1 MATKKTEEQHE
12 QTQQHQEELPPIDKW
27 IESIKFKT
35 TEEIKVPESLLDQ
48 VIGQDQTVAIVKKAA
63 EQKRHV
69 MLIGDPGTGK
79 SMVARAMTEFLP
91 KGELEDIIVYPN
103 NEDTNTP
110 TIRVVPAG
118 KAHEIVKAQ
127 REDARRKVE
136 QQNTMILGIVL
147 MIIIFSL
154 IGAITTGHYEY
165 AIFGFIAAVLVY
177 LIVARGGFS
186 QRKELQMIPKI
197 LVAHEKND
205 VPPFID
211 ATAAHS
217 GALLGDVRHDPFQSA
232 GLETPP
238 HQLVEAGAIHRAHK
252 GVLYI
257 DEINTLSLPSQQ
269 HLLTA
274 IQEKKFQI
282 TGQSERSFGAMVK
295 TEPAPCDFILVSAG
309 NLDALNGMHPAL
321 RSRIRGYGYESYL
334 NSVMDDTQEN
344 REKLIRFVAQEVKKD
359 GKIAHFDKAAVAE
372 IIHEDQRR
380 AGRKGKLSLRLREL
394 GGLIRVAGDIAYERK
409 EKPVTQ
415 QHVLA
420 AKQIARSLEQQVAD
434 RALES
439 QKSYRSF
446 RTLGEEVG
454 VVNGLAVHSADPSM
468 SEFSGLV
475 LPIVAEVTPA
485 GSQSEGKVIATGKL
499 GDIAKESV
507 QNISAIIKKYMGRD
521 ISKHDIHIQF
531 IGTYEGVEGDS
542 ASISLITAVIS
553 AMENVPVRQD
563 VAMTGSISIR
573 GTVLPIGG
581 VTAKIE
587 AAAEAGMKTVLIP
600 KANLNDVLIE
610 DKYKDKIEIIPV
622 ETLTDVLQNA
632 LVGEGKEDLLRK
644 LKEMRPPKI
653 IGKLE
658 TETDH
663 KIRTPVKSEEKKA
676 KKQLSPD
683 EQKKK

>member
-1 MATKKTEEQHE
+1 M
-12 QTQQHQEELPPIDKW
+12 I
-27 IESIKFKT
+27 
-35 TEEIKVPESLLDQ
+35 V
-48 VIGQDQTVAIVKKAA
+48 VISVLAAIV
-63 EQKRHV
+63 
-69 MLIGDPGTGK
+69 
-79 SMVARAMTEFLP
+79 TEH
-91 KGELEDIIVYPN
+91 LEYILFGGIF
-103 NEDTNTP
+103 
-110 TIRVVPAG
+110 AF
-118 KAHEIVKAQ
+118 
-127 REDARRKVE
+127 
-136 QQNTMILGIVL
+136 MIYIL
-147 MIIIFSL
+147 
-154 IGAITTGHYEY
+154 
-165 AIFGFIAAVLVY
+165 
-177 LIVARGGFS
+177 VARGGLT
-186 QRKELQMIPKI
+186 QRKGMQQIPKI
-197 LVAHEKND
+197 LVSHEKND
-205 VPPFID
+205 APPFID

-295 TEPAPCDFILVSAG
+295 TEPASCDFILVSAG
-309 NLDALNGMHPAL
+309 NLDALRGMHPAL
-321 RSRIRGYGYESYL
+321 RSRIRGYGYEIYL
-334 NSVMDDTQEN
+334 NSTMNDTDEN
-344 REKLIRFVAQEVKKD
+344 REKLVRFVAQEVKKD
-359 GKIAHFDKAAVAE
+359 ERIPHFDREAVAE
-372 IIHEDQRR
+372 IIHEAQRR

-394 GGLIRVAGDIAYERK
+394 GGLVRVAGDIAYERK
-409 EKPVTQ
+409 DKLVTQ
-415 QHVLA
+415 EHVID
-420 AKQIARSLEQQVAD
+420 AKIVARSLEQQVVD

-439 QKSYRSF
+439 QSEYRSYR
-446 RTLGEEVG
+446 TEGKEIG
-454 VVNGLAVHSADPSM
+454 AVNGLAVHSADPSM

-499 GDIAKESV
+499 GEIAKESV

-542 ASISLITAVIS
+542 ASVSLITAVIS
-553 AMENVPVRQD
+553 AMENVYVRQD

-587 AAAEAGMKTVLIP
+587 AAAQTGIKKVLIP

-610 DKYKDKIEIIPV
+610 EKYKGKIEIIPV
-622 ETLTDVLQNA
+622 ETLNDVLENA
-632 LVGEGKEDLLRK
+632 LVGEGKEELLKK
-644 LKEMRPPKI
+644 LKAMRPLRI
-653 IGKLE
+653 VGKVELE
-658 TETDH
+658 
-663 KIRTPVKSEEKKA
+663 SEKKKTA
-676 KKQLSPD
+676 THLKPVDKKQGKPIFSP
-683 EQKKK
+683 EQK

>member
-1 MATKKTEEQHE
+1 VTNLTEDNIKTIKQEKKK
-12 QTQQHQEELPPIDKW
+12 LPPIKEW
-27 IESIKFKT
+27 IKKIKFET
-35 TEEIKVPESLLDQ
+35 TKDIKVPKNLLDQ
-48 VIGQDQTVAIVKKAA
+48 VIGQDKTVNIVRKAA

-91 KGELEDIIVYPN
+91 QGQLEDIIAYPN

-110 TIRVVPAG
+110 QIRVVPGG
-118 KAHEIVKAQ
+118 KAKEIIKVQ
-127 REDARRKVE
+127 RDEAKKKSE
-136 QQNTMILGIVL
+136 QQNSLMISIVL
-147 MIIIFSL
+147 MIVVISVL
-154 IGAITTGHYEY
+154 GAIITDHLEY
-165 AIFGFIAAVLVY
+165 ILFGGIFAFMIYIL
-177 LIVARGGFS
+177 VARGGLN
-186 QRKELQMIPKI
+186 QRKGMQNVPKI

-205 VPPFID
+205 PPPFID

-295 TEPAPCDFILVSAG
+295 TEPASCDFILVSAG
-309 NLDALNGMHPAL
+309 NLDALRGMHPAL
-321 RSRIRGYGYESYL
+321 RSRIRGYGYEIYL
-334 NSVMDDTQEN
+334 NSTMDDSDEN
-344 REKLIRFVAQEVKKD
+344 REKLIRFVAQEIKKD
-359 GKIAHFDKAAVAE
+359 EKIPHFNKEAVAE
-372 IIHEDQRR
+372 IIHEAQRR

-394 GGLIRVAGDIAYERK
+394 GGLVRAAGDIAYDTG
-409 EKPVTQ
+409 EKLVTQ
-415 QHVLA
+415 QHVIQ
-420 AKQIARSLEQQVAD
+420 AKLSARSLEQQVVD

-439 QKSYRSF
+439 QREYRSY
-446 RTLGEEVG
+446 TTKGKEIG
-454 VVNGLAVHSADPSM
+454 AVNGLAVHSADPSM

-499 GDIAKESV
+499 GEIAKESV

-542 ASISLITAVIS
+542 ASVSLITAVIS
-553 AMENVPVRQD
+553 AMENVYVRQD

-573 GTVLPIGG
+573 GAVLPIGG

-587 AAAEAGMKTVLIP
+587 AAALTGIKTVLIP

-610 DKYKDKIEIIPV
+610 EEFKDKIEIIPV
-622 ETLTDVLQNA
+622 ETLNDVLKNA
-632 LVGEGKEDLLRK
+632 LVGEGKEELLKK
-644 LKEMRPPKI
+644 LKAMRPLKI
-653 IGKLE
+653 VGKVELE
-658 TETDH
+658 
-663 KIRTPVKSEEKKA
+663 SEKKKTDTHLKPLNKENA
-676 KKQLSPD
+676 TSTISSEKK
-683 EQKKK
+683 